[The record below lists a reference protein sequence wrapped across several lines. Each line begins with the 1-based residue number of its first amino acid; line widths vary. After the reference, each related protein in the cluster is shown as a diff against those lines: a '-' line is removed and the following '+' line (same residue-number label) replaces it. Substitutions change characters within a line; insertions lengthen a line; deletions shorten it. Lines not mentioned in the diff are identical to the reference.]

1 MNYST
6 TLSCTST
13 HVTKLYKILVI
24 LLVLS
29 MMIVPPISLPSVR
42 AQAYS
47 DHPNLFVSAENSL
60 FDNHFS
66 GPMVVQVIVQE
77 DNNQLDQA
85 IGQPNV
91 SVNGR
96 HLQMMQGSDG
106 NWHAFFA
113 NTDKAK
119 QADQA
124 ALSGL
129 AGQSIDFG
137 VFCSGSTLSSVLGI
151 DVSQTDGVAI
161 PDSAGLSGT
170 TQGNAGFNSCTGT
183 PTTPSSQNDV
193 VRYPAS
199 LNTNPAVPVGQ
210 VGINQ
215 NVWPLIQLFTFTNN
229 VHIEYNRSTGTQ
241 SVDLDYSDIP
251 NISLSIDRTAY
262 PSASDVFATIN
273 DAELSIDPTSR
284 DSWTFNVGS
293 TAATFYQ
300 AFAESGSGGSGSGL
314 VNLLPYLSN
323 MGFKDNGQVKM
334 DVSDVVNL
342 KTNSIQKS
350 TTLTANSIV
359 YNKLVTFVE
368 TGPHTGVFES
378 SYAGVSTI
386 GTLSNAPRYHSGSIT
401 YNLQSASIVSG
412 TTTASL
418 TVGPDQSQSGSQS
431 QFGPGQRQTIT
442 LVDNTQNLNSNTIEQ
457 LDDFRSSAKIPTLKI
472 GNPITLSSSSNV
484 KFYNSSSSIS
494 VPSTVFDSN
503 SLRLII
509 DTRSQSMSN
518 FKNITMNL
526 GISAQSLKSLLI
538 DTSKSN
544 SQGTNW
550 INYDLRS
557 FQQQLGIT
565 SFSGTRMTLYFG
577 SVGAS
582 PVTIASPG
590 TIVSGNGLIQLSNS
604 AVTSI
609 ESMSSNLPVF
619 LEINFNTSG
628 KISNPSDT
636 QPIVFDIFSFG
647 NNNNQ
652 IVNNAIYRAELQET
666 SANSGIFS
674 GTMEYAVINQLNQF
688 DPNLIKGLRTFGSNI
703 KFLVSTDLTDA
714 NAIHFS
720 ILGTQGGS
728 STTVTSQHNL
738 PTNTGVVTLDSPNY
752 RIGSDVTITVND
764 PDLVTDSNTIVTY
777 TSVSDPNSQAVDTV
791 GDNSG
796 NILLEVWIKGFR
808 FQHCTVN
815 GVTYGGLAASGFT
828 LTETGPGTGIFK
840 GIFKMPSWIC
850 SQDKT
855 SIISPVGGNVQAW
868 YHDFRDQY
876 GRSVITSSTVAIPA
890 KTQSTTTTNQYVP
903 KIVTPAVSTSTQ
915 ISDQS
920 GRPLLQSPHVGQT
933 INFKGMISN
942 KYYQNSQKI
951 SYIVQIKDSNNKVV
965 FLKWSED
972 NLVNLST
979 TNEEIRWVPTLSG
992 VYSAEVYVWNG
1003 MDSLV
1008 PLIDINIARIL
1019 FN

>member
-1 MNYST
+1 M
-6 TLSCTST
+6 
-13 HVTKLYKILVI
+13 YKILVI

-29 MMIVPPISLPSVR
+29 MMIIPPVSLPSAR

-96 HLQMMQGSDG
+96 HLQMVQGSDG

-129 AGQSIDFG
+129 AGQSTDFG
-137 VFCSGSTLSSVLGI
+137 VFCSGSTPSSVLGI

-161 PDSAGLSGT
+161 PDSTGLSGT

-183 PTTPSSQNDV
+183 PTTPSSQNNV
-193 VRYPAS
+193 VRYPSS

-418 TVGPDQSQSGSQS
+418 TIGTGQSQSGSQN

-503 SLRLII
+503 SLRLIM

-557 FQQQLGIT
+557 FQQLGIT

-619 LEINFNTSG
+619 LEINFNTPG
-628 KISNPSDT
+628 TISNPSDT

-647 NNNNQ
+647 NSNNQ
-652 IVNNAIYRAELQET
+652 LVNNAIYRAELQET

-688 DPNLIKGLRTFGSNI
+688 DPNLIKGLQTFGSNI

-738 PTNTGVVTLDSPNY
+738 PTNTGIVTLDSPNY

-777 TSVSDPNSQAVDTV
+777 TSVNDPNSQAVDTV
-791 GDNSG
+791 GDNDG

-815 GVTYGGLAASGFT
+815 GVTYGGLAASDFT

-850 SQDKT
+850 SEDKT

-876 GRSVITSSTVAIPA
+876 GRSIITSSTVVIPA

-979 TNEEIRWVPTLSG
+979 TNEEISWVPTLSG

-1008 PLIDINIARIL
+1008 PLVDQNQYKIQVL
-1019 FN
+1019 P